1 MSDNKLKLIYVD
13 DEHINLLLFEKMFR
27 NDFDVHT
34 ESSAMLA
41 LDYLQQNDVDL
52 IVTDQIMPIMTGLEF
67 LTELQKVKPD
77 NQFKRVMVSGYSP
90 EGPISEALD
99 NNLLHAFVSK
109 PWRYQT
115 LKDILLA

>member
-1 MSDNKLKLIYVD
+1 MLKLIYVD

-27 NDFDVHT
+27 NDFIVHT
-34 ESSAMLA
+34 ESSAMSA
-41 LDYLQQNDVDL
+41 LEYIQQNEIDL

-67 LTELQKVKPD
+67 LTELQKLKPD

-90 EGPISEALD
+90 EGPVNDAL
-99 NNLLHAFVSK
+99 NSNLLHAFVSK

-115 LKDILLA
+115 LKDILLS